1 MLLEPKPA
9 SNRGWKEPLRPPKC
23 EEGTEARTCAHSPEL
38 SSISRTIQIAS
49 SASSFSLP
57 LPFSLF
63 APDSPS
69 DSSSPAALP
78 LRTKLPPVLT
88 TNGVPTNALALEV
101 SPMLSAPET
110 SLEPFRHHAPCPAE
124 LDPDPETGIVPAEIV
139 LDMLNDGVLGSR
151 RSCECECKCGLDS
164 KVTDESLKDG
174 RVWRARVRNLTQ
186 TTFEPVGVAEDL
198 RRRRE
203 VWRGRLKCA
212 LSRMESMEDSGAE
225 NATWV
230 SWKGKSAL
238 SANVGGRIQSVE

>member
-1 MLLEPKPA
+1 M
-9 SNRGWKEPLRPPKC
+9 
-23 EEGTEARTCAHSPEL
+23 HSPEL
-38 SSISRTIQIAS
+38 SSISNTIQTAS

-57 LPFSLF
+57 LPLSLF

-78 LRTKLPPVLT
+78 LRTKVPAVLT
-88 TNGVPTNALALEV
+88 TNGVPTNALALDV

-110 SLEPFRHHAPCPAE
+110 SLEPFRHHAPWPPE
-124 LDPDPETGIVPAEIV
+124 LDPDPETGTIPAEIV

-151 RSCECECKCGLDS
+151 RSCECECGVDS
-164 KVTDESLKDG
+164 KVTDESLKEG
-174 RVWRARVRNLTQ
+174 RVWRALVRNLTQ

-212 LSRMESMEDSGAE
+212 LSRMESMADSGAE

-230 SWKGKSAL
+230 SWKGRSAE
-238 SANVGGRIQSVE
+238 SSGVGERIQSVE